1 MEGVSWIIDG
11 SLELYLPWRGKG
23 KNLGKEKYLEPKFS
37 APQEEIIF
45 RASRVKKVKP
55 DQLTLSADNQV
66 ADFFLLPFDEF
77 MNKLRLKTEFF
88 DLSTTPSTLS
98 SELELAQQPTLKKSP
113 ECKIWYVRYRNKFL
127 VGVSG
132 SYSDTVLV
140 QNSIK
145 DFINKKV
152 SYTLKEKITNLV
164 KNNHVEFLGYYIKN
178 NPFKLT
184 KQFNTELIVPKKVI
198 KELLISQGLANQ
210 EGKGKYV
217 GKWICLPDAEIIQR
231 FINIVRG
238 LVEYY
243 KIGKNRN
250 KNLNEGIYI
259 IKFSL
264 LHTLAAKHR
273 MKISQVLKK
282 YKIEKVFPKLA
293 VKLDCRNCL
302 IC

>member
-1 MEGVSWIIDG
+1 
-11 SLELYLPWRGKG
+11 
-23 KNLGKEKYLEPKFS
+23 
-37 APQEEIIF
+37 
-45 RASRVKKVKP
+45 
-55 DQLTLSADNQV
+55 
-66 ADFFLLPFDEF
+66 
-77 MNKLRLKTEFF
+77 
-88 DLSTTPSTLS
+88 
-98 SELELAQQPTLKKSP
+98 
-113 ECKIWYVRYRNKFL
+113 

-217 GKWICLPDAEIIQR
+217 GK
-231 FINIVRG
+231 
-238 LVEYY
+238 
-243 KIGKNRN
+243 
-250 KNLNEGIYI
+250 
-259 IKFSL
+259 
-264 LHTLAAKHR
+264 
-273 MKISQVLKK
+273 
-282 YKIEKVFPKLA
+282 
-293 VKLDCRNCL
+293 
-302 IC
+302 